1 VAITYEYTK
10 TRYRGKKAATYEA
23 VRKKQARWALEN
35 EAVERYMAG
44 ARGKVLDVPVGTG
57 RFLPLWAR
65 LRLRFTGIDSSD
77 EMLEQA
83 RTKMRLHVPEPMNR
97 GHVVIGDAT
106 DLQFRESMFESV
118 ACIRFLDL
126 IPEDAMMK
134 VLRELCRVAKERIVL
149 TIRLGETY
157 VHKSNTCTHDRKKFY
172 RAVKRLGWQIEHA
185 TPIFGQGWEVIK
197 LVRQ

>member
-10 TRYRGKKAATYEA
+10 TRYRGKKAATYEQ

-83 RTKMRLHVPEPMNR
+83 RTKMQAARAGAHEPGTRDDRRRHRPTREHVRERRVHPLPRPDTR
-97 GHVVIGDAT
+97 GRHDEGAAGTVPRGEGAHRAHD
-106 DLQFRESMFESV
+106 
-118 ACIRFLDL
+118 
-126 IPEDAMMK
+126 
-134 VLRELCRVAKERIVL
+134 
-149 TIRLGETY
+149 RLGETY

>member
-10 TRYRGKKAATYEA
+10 TRYRGKKAATYEQ

-44 ARGKVLDVPVGTG
+44 AKGTVLDVPVGTG
-57 RFLPLWAR
+57 RFLKLWDSMKLAA
-65 LRLRFTGIDSSD
+65 TGIDASE
-77 EMLEQA
+77 EMLAIAQRKKSKA
-83 RTKMRLHVPEPMNR
+83 FLVK
-97 GHVVIGDAT
+97 GDAI
-106 DLQFRESMFESV
+106 DLGPAANADAAV
-118 ACIRFLDL
+118 CIRFLDL
-126 IPEDAMMK
+126 IPEDAMMR

-157 VHKSNTCTHDRKKFY
+157 VHKSNTCTHDRRKFY
-172 RAVKRLGWQIEHA
+172 RAVKRHGWQIEHA